1 LSGARGCREGK
12 NWDNCQGGER
22 AVARPG
28 EKDREYIRLIEGMGW
43 AELRALWDGIKR
55 GTTPGWD
62 EGKALEHLVV
72 RGFKLGGLDAEYP
85 YHVPP
90 GGQILEQIDG
100 VVFVEGHCFLLECKD
115 ESATDI
121 EAISKLRIQLLRR
134 PESTLGCVFTRQR
147 FTRPALI
154 LTDLSIP
161 HRILLWSDSHIEDA
175 LRKES
180 FATILREKYRY
191 LCMYGLE
198 DHSPFYKELEVT

>member
-1 LSGARGCREGK
+1 MAKPS
-12 NWDNCQGGER
+12 
-22 AVARPG
+22 
-28 EKDREYIRLIEGMGW
+28 EKDLQYIDRVEGMDWRQLRDLW
-43 AELRALWDGIKR
+43 AAIKAKI
-55 GTTPGWD
+55 TPEWE

-72 RGFKLGGLDAEYP
+72 RAFRLDGLDAEYP

-100 VVFVEGHCFLLECKD
+100 VVFLGTHCFLLECKD
-115 ESATDI
+115 ENATDI

-134 PESTLGCVFTRQR
+134 PEATLGCVFTRDH

-161 HRILLWSDSHIEDA
+161 HRILLWSDSHIEDS
-175 LRKES
+175 LRKRS
-180 FATILREKYRY
+180 FAKTLREKYRF

-198 DHSPFYKELEVT
+198 DHSPFYKELEVK